1 MLPSRLLSLAIG
13 AVLGVFGA
21 TSAAVAAPKVV
32 VSIKPIHSLIAGVME
47 GVGEPDVIVAGSASP
62 RAYSLSAADAER
74 LDSADLVFWI
84 GPIFESFLVQPLT
97 ALPERVEAVELDRIP
112 GIALLPR
119 REHWVLEPE
128 VGDRASGKAAP
139 ATEQDGHLWLDPA
152 NAKAIVHFAVERLSA
167 RDPAN
172 AARYAANGATLAQ
185 RLDSLDGELSRRIE
199 SVRGVPFVVLRDN
212 VQYFD
217 RHYGLDAVG
226 SLIDDQPVPPS
237 AKRLEALRAKVRQL
251 GVRCV
256 FSEPFAP
263 GLAQA
268 VIAGT
273 RSGTDV
279 LDPEGV
285 RLRPGSY
292 VYFTLMRALAATIA
306 TCLARMS

>member
-1 MLPSRLLSLAIG
+1 MLPPRLRSLAVA

-21 TSAAVAAPKVV
+21 LPAAVAAPKVV
-32 VSIKPIHSLIAGVME
+32 VSIKPIHSLIAGVMA

-62 RAYSLSAADAER
+62 RSYGMSPADAER
-74 LDSADLVFWI
+74 LAGADLVFWV
-84 GPIFESFLVQPLT
+84 GPILEDFLVQPLA
-97 ALPERVEAVELDRIP
+97 ALPERVDVVELDKLP
-112 GIALLPR
+112 GIVLLPR
-119 REHWVLEPE
+119 REHWVLAPE
-128 VGDRASGKAAP
+128 ADERGSRKAAP
-139 ATEQDGHLWLDPA
+139 ATGQDGHLWLDPT

-172 AARYAANGATLAQ
+172 AARYAANGAALAQ
-185 RLDSLDGELSRRIE
+185 RLDSLDGELRWRLE
-199 SVRGVPFVVLRDN
+199 SVRRVPFVVLRDDL
-212 VQYFD
+212 QYFD

-226 SLIDDQPVPPS
+226 SLTEDPQSPPG
-237 AKRLEALRAKVRQL
+237 AKRLEAIRADVLRL

-268 VIAGT
+268 VIAG
-273 RSGTDV
+273 RRIGTEV

-285 RLRPGSY
+285 TLGPGSY
-292 VYFTLMRALAATIA
+292 LYFTLMRALAAGVA